1 MAPIRPEEQGG
12 GHADIL
18 QWRLFDLGTLGLML
32 TGSVECIVVCGNTYN
47 PPINVDRI
55 SVSLGCALLHD
66 AAVHLWFF
74 KAPVNV
80 LNRRSSILESNATK
94 PFIRKEFFL

>member
-55 SVSLGCALLHD
+55 SV
-66 AAVHLWFF
+66 
-74 KAPVNV
+74 
-80 LNRRSSILESNATK
+80 
-94 PFIRKEFFL
+94 